1 MSLSLSL
8 FGLQYNG
15 NIKYCQLCS
24 TGTSRIETVKYNTH
38 DKRNIIMTDDLH
50 VPVTS
55 AEFSIIQVNM
65 TKTKYNNVIYYCIC
79 LSNVIKD

>member
-1 MSLSLSL
+1 
-8 FGLQYNG
+8 
-15 NIKYCQLCS
+15 
-24 TGTSRIETVKYNTH
+24 
-38 DKRNIIMTDDLH
+38 MTDDLH

-79 LSNVIKD
+79 LSNVIKDWKLIVRAQSFFKPQKRFYIDNMRG